1 MSENEKNESE
11 KQKKNLWDAMSFA
24 DSLVGFGSSMKGKFS
39 SALKSV
45 NETVTAYLATQK
57 SNEAAENDN
66 KTDSNQN
73 TQENQH
79 GNEITDEKFSDHFL
93 ESSEKTEEKTAKNEK
108 LDENVN
114 RHSFTGATQS
124 IMRALSNFSVRN
136 TISSFFEY
144 ITPDFTP
151 DDPLFENDAEFEE
164 CFGVHR
170 GGTKFIDRYT
180 EKDIEKLIRE
190 SKLGER
196 LSKIGIDDWYI
207 DFDLSDCFSHYGY
220 LRSRSLPEKDQY
232 IGFLIVQIGE
242 FKLKSAIDI
251 EKKNED
257 NIGLRILEKNLKQ
270 SSLNLLNIR
279 WFSLQDP
286 RAHFTPQ
293 RPRLPGQR
301 YPGTGIAREA
311 FNLLVKCALLSKRDG
326 IVNSPEHFH
335 NAFMYEGFLFLN
347 PSDEGKFCAMK
358 RDLQEDIKT
367 KSLAAVSWAIYLGF
381 LRCTDKDGNETK
393 VKWEAREQAFPLSDN
408 LKSYFNSPDYKST
421 VISEMNKNGHFHI
434 IWEEAESY
442 CLSAILQFSSSE
454 CSIK

>member
-1 MSENEKNESE
+1 MSENEKNEGE
-11 KQKKNLWDAMSFA
+11 NQKKNLWDAMSFA
-24 DSLVGFGSSMKGKFS
+24 DTLSGFGSTMKEKFS

-45 NETVTAYLATQK
+45 NETVSAYLANQK
-57 SNEAAENDN
+57 SNGNDQTDKDNQEIPIQQENTNETKNQISDQKIESTEKQEETQKTTEKAEE
-66 KTDSNQN
+66 NQN
-73 TQENQH
+73 KHT
-79 GNEITDEKFSDHFL
+79 
-93 ESSEKTEEKTAKNEK
+93 
-108 LDENVN
+108 
-114 RHSFTGATQS
+114 FTTATQN

-136 TISSFFEY
+136 TISSFFDY

-151 DDPLFENDAEFEE
+151 DDSLFENEGDFDEL
-164 CFGVHR
+164 FGVHR
-170 GGTKFIDRYT
+170 GGTKFIDRYS
-180 EKDIEKLIRE
+180 EKDIENLIRE

-242 FKLKSAIDI
+242 FKLKNAIDI

-257 NIGLRILEKNLKQ
+257 NIGLHILEKNLKQ

-286 RAHFTPQ
+286 RAHFTPE

-311 FNLLVKCALLSKRDG
+311 FNLLVKCALKSKRDG

-381 LRCTDKDGNETK
+381 LRFTDKDGNETK

-421 VISEMNKNGHFHI
+421 VISEMNRNGHFHI

-442 CLSAILQFSSSE
+442 CLSAILQFSSTN
-454 CSIK
+454 